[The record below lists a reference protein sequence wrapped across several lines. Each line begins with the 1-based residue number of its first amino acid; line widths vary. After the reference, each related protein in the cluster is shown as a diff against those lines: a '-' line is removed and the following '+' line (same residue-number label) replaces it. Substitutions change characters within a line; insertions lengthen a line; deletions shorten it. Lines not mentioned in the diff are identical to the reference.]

1 MSSPRTIRI
10 AGASGSASDRRHAM
24 AAFARAHPTDPV
36 DVIISDY
43 MSEVN
48 MTIGAARKVDSA
60 NLTPDMGNAFVGA
73 GPAFEASFL
82 EALEPA
88 LDDLTRHGIKV
99 AANAGNAD
107 VQGLYEHVLEMVRR
121 KGLEGKVRVAWISG
135 DEVLPAI
142 TAGLKDGSSTFKNI
156 YTGQEL
162 KEWAFEPIYAHAY
175 LGGMGI
181 AAAFAE
187 GAQIVVCGRVADASP
202 VIGAAAW
209 FHGWNREQFSEL
221 ANAFVAGHLI
231 ECSNYVSGGNFSG
244 FRELEAQGRW
254 KDIGY
259 PIAEIARDGGV
270 VITKQRGSGGEV
282 SVHTCSSQ
290 LLYEIQGP
298 WYFNADVTAVLDG
311 IWFEQL
317 GTDRVAVRGVQAL
330 PPPPTT
336 KVGITARGG
345 FQAEAWYFMTG
356 LHVAAKA
363 RMTEQQLRKGL
374 APYADKFTNLSF
386 SVLGTPG
393 EDADNQNAATA
404 IFRVFAQARDAESV
418 APQRFLRP
426 VIDNIMQSYP
436 GGTFHLDF
444 RQGIPKPYFEYYVTL
459 LGQDKVVH
467 TLHFEG
473 RDTVI
478 PPPVVTKTFPA
489 RQPSLPATQLQI
501 DLGKFG
507 PTTRAPLGSIVHARS
522 GDKGSDCNCGFWV
535 RRADEYAWL
544 RNLLSIEA
552 IKVLL
557 GKEYDESRTPKIEV
571 ERFELPNLRGVHFL
585 FRNLLDRGAMST
597 AGVDF
602 LGKNCAEFLR
612 SRHVDVPV
620 RFLERGRL

>member
-1 MSSPRTIRI
+1 MSSRAIRV

-24 AAFARAHPTDPV
+24 AAFAKAYPSDPV

-60 NLTPDMGNAFVGA
+60 NLTADMGNAFVGA

-88 LDDLTRHGIKV
+88 LEDLAKYGIRV

-107 VQGLYEHVLEMVRR
+107 VQGLYRIVCDMVEK
-121 KGLEGKVRVAWISG
+121 KGLSGQLKVAWISG

-142 TAGLKDGSSTFKNI
+142 NDGLKSGTSKFKNI
-156 YTGQEL
+156 YTGQVLE
-162 KEWAFEPIYAHAY
+162 KWEFEPIYAHAY

-181 AAAFAE
+181 AEAFRQ
-187 GAQIVVCGRVADASP
+187 GAHIVICGRVADASP

-209 FHGWNREQFSEL
+209 FHRWEREQLLEL

-231 ECSNYVSGGNFSG
+231 ECSNYVTGGNFTG
-244 FRELEAQGRW
+244 FKALEANGRW
-254 KDIGY
+254 VDIGY
-259 PIAEIARDGGV
+259 PIAEISANGSV
-270 VITKQRGSGGEV
+270 VITKQKNSGGTV
-282 SVHTCSSQ
+282 SIHTCSSQ

-298 WYFNADVTAVLDG
+298 WYFNSDVTAVLDQ

-317 GTDRVAVRGVQAL
+317 STDRVAVRGVQAL

-356 LHVAAKA
+356 LNVAEKA

-374 APYADKFTNLSF
+374 APYSDKFTTLSF

-393 EDADNQNAATA
+393 VDVDNQNAATS
-404 IFRVFAQARDAESV
+404 IFRIFVQGKEANDVGTA
-418 APQRFLRP
+418 RFLRP
-426 VIDNIMQSYP
+426 VIDNIMQGYP
-436 GGTFHLDF
+436 GSTFHLDF
-444 RQGIPKPYFEYYVTL
+444 RQGMPKPYFEYYVTL
-459 LGQDKVVH
+459 LDQDKVSHKVH
-467 TLHFEG
+467 FNGQETL
-473 RDTVI
+473 I
-478 PPPVVTKTFPA
+478 PPPTLTKTFPE
-489 RQPSLPATQLQI
+489 RQPSQSSSQIEI
-501 DLGKFG
+501 DLSKFG

-535 RRADEYAWL
+535 VHQDEYVWL
-544 RNLLSIEA
+544 RNLLSVDN
-552 IKVLL
+552 IKLLL
-557 GKEYDESRTPKIEV
+557 GKEYDTSRVPKIEV
-571 ERFELPNLRGVHFL
+571 ERFELPNLRAVHFL
-585 FRNLLDRGAMST
+585 FRNLLDRGATST
-597 AGVDF
+597 ATVDF

-612 SRHVDVPV
+612 SRWVDVPV